1 MRCIVLKTE
10 LLEIIANG
18 ENSGVDFKRDDIRP
32 EQLAKAIVAMSNF
45 QGGRVIL
52 GVEDDG
58 TISGLQRIK
67 LEEWVMN
74 VMRDK
79 IHPLVLP
86 FYEEIKMDDN
96 VFVAVI
102 TFPQGVSKPYVL
114 RDRGEEKIYI
124 RVGTTS
130 QLATRE
136 QQMRLFEVG
145 GMLHTEVLPVA
156 RTNSACLDK
165 ARFENYLSDIMQ
177 DPDVPETD
185 DDWEN
190 RLAGLGFLTEAN
202 GLCTVAGLLL
212 FGKNPRQFLKQA
224 GLRVFAF
231 DSEDKEYK
239 AKLDI
244 TIDAPL
250 VGRWDLTDTGKQLI
264 DAGLIEKFLDQVK
277 PFISQE
283 PGEVDENFRRELEWL
298 YPLDAVREVL
308 VNALAHRDWTRFV
321 DIEIG
326 IYSDRIEVISPGAL
340 QNSMTV
346 EKMMLGQRSPRNP
359 IIMEVLRDYG
369 YVDSRGMGVRT
380 KVIPLMRSINQ
391 TEPAFEATEDYL
403 KTTLLKK
410 QTG

>member
-1 MRCIVLKTE
+1 MLKIE
-10 LLEIIANG
+10 LLEIITNG
-18 ENSGVDFKRDDIRP
+18 ENSGVEFKRDDIRP
-32 EQLAKAIVAMSNF
+32 EQLAKEIVAMANF

-52 GVEDDG
+52 GVENDG
-58 TISGLQRIK
+58 TIPGLQRENP
-67 LEEWVMN
+67 EEWVMN

-86 FYEEIKMDDN
+86 FYEKIKIDDN

-114 RDRGEEKIYI
+114 RNRGEEKIYI

-156 RTNSACLDK
+156 RTNSGCLDK
-165 ARFENYLSDIMQ
+165 ARLENYLSEIMH
-177 DPDVPETD
+177 DPEIPGTD
-185 DDWEN
+185 DEWEN

-231 DSEDKEYK
+231 DGVDKEYM
-239 AKLDI
+239 AKLDLI
-244 TIDAPL
+244 IDAPL
-250 VGRWDLTDTGKQLI
+250 VGRWDTTEAGRQLM
-264 DAGLIEKFLDQVK
+264 DDGLIEKFIDQIK

-283 PGEVDENFRRELEWL
+283 PDEVDANFRRELEWI

-321 DIEIG
+321 DIEVG
-326 IYSDRIEVISPGAL
+326 VYSDRMEVISPGAL
-340 QNSMTV
+340 QNSMTI
-346 EKMMLGQRSPRNP
+346 EKMILGQRSPRNP

-380 KVIPLMRSINQ
+380 KIIPLMKSINQ
-391 TEPAFEATEDYL
+391 TEPIFEVTEDYL
-403 KTTLLKK
+403 KTTLLRKPK
-410 QTG
+410 V